1 MSDPGVPP
9 GKGGVLP
16 RRPAPGG
23 PGSARGKG
31 AGDER
36 EPVARAA
43 TDRPGAER
51 AANQTIIRS
60 GVAASGGLASGS
72 VHLVFPT
79 EEAVIEEHT
88 LPAGEEARE
97 ARRFRLAVRRSLDE
111 ITALRECLIGDPA
124 DPGLKVL
131 DAHRMLLDDQE
142 FQHHV
147 IEVIRGRRCPA
158 TVALREVIN
167 EVIRPLE
174 AAGSEYFRA
183 RSADLADIRRRIMRH
198 LEGTPST
205 ARPVPPGAVVVAA
218 ELSPSETT
226 SFDPELVRA
235 LVTDH
240 GGPTSHAAIL
250 ARSRGIPAVVGL
262 VDFSAHAREGDR
274 VLVDGHRGL
283 VVLRPGPEERRDF
296 DVRRRQEARR
306 IRLRAERGAGPAVT
320 LDGHPVTLLANIETA
335 ADAPNVLRSAAQ
347 GIGLYRTEYFYL
359 LGPHLPDEEGQYRA
373 YRKVVQAL
381 KPRPVVIRTLD
392 AGGDKFAAY
401 LGTPREM
408 NPFLGVRGIRFS
420 LGHPDI
426 FRTQLRAILRA
437 SAHGSVQLL
446 YPMVSSIDEVRT
458 ANALVDEITAELR
471 GEGIAVAPRVPRGVM
486 IEVPAAVGI
495 SDLLAREA
503 DFFSIGSNDLIQYML
518 AVDRSNEKLAG
529 LYDPFHPAVLR
540 ALSYTIDV
548 ARRAGIPV
556 SSCGE
561 MSGSPAG
568 AAVLLGL
575 GCTALSMS
583 PFQLEE
589 VKNLV
594 RSVSLVDLRRLA
606 EEVLRKAT
614 AEEVRT
620 TVRHALGDLID
631 ANGDRVVPSAG
642 GASGKGGA
650 PAAGAGAGGRGVG
663 PEGAPR

>member
-1 MSDPGVPP
+1 V
-9 GKGGVLP
+9 
-16 RRPAPGG
+16 
-23 PGSARGKG
+23 
-31 AGDER
+31 E
-36 EPVARAA
+36 RAA
-43 TDRPGAER
+43 AER
-51 AANQTIIRS
+51 ARAEGSTAERISAVRGGAETVLRS
-60 GVAASGGLASGS
+60 GIPASGGLASGPA
-72 VHLVFPT
+72 HLVVPV
-79 EEAVIEEHT
+79 EETDFGDRT
-88 LPAGEEARE
+88 LVAGEEARE
-97 ARRFRLAVRRSLDE
+97 IRRFRLAVRRSQDE
-111 ITALRECLIGDPA
+111 INALRECLLGDPA
-124 DPGLKVL
+124 DPGLRIL

-142 FQHHV
+142 FQQRV
-147 IEVIRGRRCPA
+147 IEGIRLRRRPA
-158 TVALREVIN
+158 VVALREVVN

-183 RSADLADIRRRIMRH
+183 RSADLADIRRRVLRH
-198 LEGTPST
+198 LEGTPTT
-205 ARPVPPGAVVVAA
+205 ARLVPPGAVVVAV

-226 SFDPELVRA
+226 SFDPEVVRS

-262 VDFSAHAREGDR
+262 IDFSSHVREGDR

-283 VVLRPGPEERRDF
+283 VVLRPGPDELRDF
-296 DVRRRQEARR
+296 EARR
-306 IRLRAERGAGPAVT
+306 RHEARRVRLRGERGAGPAVT

-335 ADAPNVLRSAAQ
+335 ADAPNVMRTEAQ

-373 YRKVVQAL
+373 YRKVVHSL
-381 KPRPVVIRTLD
+381 RPRPVVIRTLD

-420 LGHPDI
+420 LSHPDI

-437 SAHGSVQLL
+437 SAHGEVRLL
-446 YPMVSSIDEVRT
+446 YPMVSSVEEVRA
-458 ANALVDEITAELR
+458 ANTFADEAAAELR
-471 GEGIAVAPRVPRGVM
+471 REGIAIAPRMERGVM

-495 SDLLAREA
+495 ADFLAREA

-518 AVDRSNEKLAG
+518 AVDRSNEKLASM
-529 LYDPFHPAVLR
+529 YDPFHPAVLR

-548 ARRAGIPV
+548 ARRTGIPI

-561 MSGSPAG
+561 MSGSPSG

-575 GCTALSMS
+575 GCTSLSMS
-583 PFQLEE
+583 PFQLDE

-594 RSVSLVDLRRLA
+594 RQVSLVDLRRLA
-606 EEVLRKAT
+606 EELLRKAT
-614 AEEVRT
+614 TEEVHAA
-620 TVRHALGDLID
+620 VRAALGHLIET
-631 ANGDRVVPSAG
+631 NGGRVAPP
-642 GASGKGGA
+642 KGGT
-650 PAAGAGAGGRGVG
+650 PGGRGLG
-663 PEGAPR
+663 AEGARR

>member
-1 MSDPGVPP
+1 VI
-9 GKGGVLP
+9 
-16 RRPAPGG
+16 
-23 PGSARGKG
+23 
-31 AGDER
+31 
-36 EPVARAA
+36 PVEETEFEDRA
-43 TDRPGAER
+43 
-51 AANQTIIRS
+51 
-60 GVAASGGLASGS
+60 LA
-72 VHLVFPT
+72 
-79 EEAVIEEHT
+79 
-88 LPAGEEARE
+88 AGEEGRE
-97 ARRFRLAVRRSLDE
+97 IRRFRLAVRRSQDE
-111 ITALRECLIGDPA
+111 INALRECLLGDPS
-124 DPGLKVL
+124 DPGLTIL
-131 DAHRMLLDDQE
+131 DVHRMLLDDQE
-142 FQHHV
+142 FQQRV
-147 IEVIRGRRCPA
+147 IEGIRLRHRPA
-158 TVALREVIN
+158 AVALREVVN

-183 RSADLADIRRRIMRH
+183 RSADLADIRRRVLRH
-198 LEGTPST
+198 LGGTPAT
-205 ARPVPPGAVVVAA
+205 ARMVPSGAVVVAI

-226 SFDPELVRA
+226 SFDPEVVRA

-262 VDFSAHAREGDR
+262 IDFSSHVREGDR

-283 VVLRPGPEERRDF
+283 VVLRPGPDELRDF
-296 DVRRRQEARR
+296 EARR
-306 IRLRAERGAGPAVT
+306 RHEARRMRLRGERGAGPAVT

-335 ADAPNVLRSAAQ
+335 EDAPNVVRTEAQ

-373 YRKVVQAL
+373 YRKVVQAM

-420 LGHPDI
+420 LSHPDI

-437 SAHGSVQLL
+437 SAHGEVRLL
-446 YPMVSSIDEVRT
+446 YPMVSSVEEMRA
-458 ANALVDEITAELR
+458 ANAFADEAAAELR
-471 GEGIAVAPRVPRGVM
+471 REGIAIAPRMERGAM

-495 SDLLAREA
+495 ADFLAREA

-518 AVDRSNEKLAG
+518 AVDRSNEKLASM
-529 LYDPFHPAVLR
+529 YDPFHPAVLR

-561 MSGSPAG
+561 MSGSASG

-575 GCTALSMS
+575 GCTSLSMS
-583 PFQLEE
+583 PFQLDE

-594 RSVSLVDLRRLA
+594 RQVSLVDLRRLA
-606 EEVLRKAT
+606 DELLRKAT
-614 AEEVRT
+614 TEEVHAA
-620 TVRHALGDLID
+620 VRAALGHLLDT
-631 ANGDRVVPSAG
+631 NGGRGAAPAG
-642 GASGKGGA
+642 GTAPKGGTPPSGGTA
-650 PAAGAGAGGRGVG
+650 PTGGTAGGRGAG
-663 PEGAPR
+663 AEGARR